1 APAVQGIAVR
11 GCGTGARPDHPVAQ
25 APVGRGTGQ
34 GFRRRRSGRDGDRG
48 GAQAENDGS
57 RLSTRPAR
65 PLRNVK
71 RAEALLAT
79 KPDGWMETLG
89 ARITESEPGRVVVE
103 LEAGPQHRHGG
114 GVVQGGVI
122 TQIADAAMGMS
133 LATLQED
140 KVWNTTIELK
150 INFIR
155 PVVSGRIRA
164 IGRVVEMKQTLMFGE
179 ADVVD
184 EQGRLVARA
193 SSTCLAVA
201 EGQGRE

>member
-1 APAVQGIAVR
+1 M
-11 GCGTGARPDHPVAQ
+11 
-25 APVGRGTGQ
+25 
-34 GFRRRRSGRDGDRG
+34 
-48 GAQAENDGS
+48 
-57 RLSTRPAR
+57 
-65 PLRNVK
+65 RNVK
-71 RAEALLAT
+71 RAEGLLAA
-79 KPDGWMETLG
+79 KPDGWMHTLG
-89 ARITESEPGRVVVE
+89 ARITEAEPGRVVLE

-140 KVWNTTIELK
+140 GLWNTTIELK

-164 IGRVVEMKQTLMFGE
+164 VGRVVEIKQTLMFSE
-179 ADVVD
+179 ADVLD
-184 EQGRLVARA
+184 EQDRLVARA
-193 SSTCLAVA
+193 SSTCLPVP

>member
-1 APAVQGIAVR
+1 
-11 GCGTGARPDHPVAQ
+11 
-25 APVGRGTGQ
+25 
-34 GFRRRRSGRDGDRG
+34 
-48 GAQAENDGS
+48 
-57 RLSTRPAR
+57 
-65 PLRNVK
+65 
-71 RAEALLAT
+71 
-79 KPDGWMETLG
+79 METLG

-114 GVVQGGVI
+114 GIVQGGVI

-140 KVWNTTIELK
+140 RVWNTTIELK

-164 IGRVVEMKQTLMFGE
+164 IGRVVEIKQKLMFGE
-179 ADVVD
+179 ADVLD
-184 EQGRLVARA
+184 EQDRLVARA
-193 SSTCLAVA
+193 SSTCLAVP